1 MGKDHTMEFIYMTRW
16 RLRGE
21 NVNAV
26 LLLISGVW
34 GYLLY
39 ALTAWYKI
47 SSVSLQN
54 DLSLKMSFACFL
66 DFLCEKESSEW
77 KPGSKCIAQ
86 ILKLKV
92 ERYTKFARK
101 VCSEF

>member
-1 MGKDHTMEFIYMTRW
+1 MQWRNHGKGSYYGVHLYDKMETKRRKRKCCSVINKW
-16 RLRGE
+16 CL
-21 NVNAV
+21 
-26 LLLISGVW
+26 
-34 GYLLY
+34 GYLLH

-54 DLSLKMSFACFL
+54 DLSLKMRFACFL

-92 ERYTKFARK
+92 ERYTKFA
-101 VCSEF
+101 